1 MTGKRVAIVTGSN
14 SGIGRASALHLAAND
29 FRVYA
34 TVRRP
39 ETAGELLAHAAEND
53 LDVEVLPLDVTDS
66 DSVAAA
72 VSAILEK
79 DARIDVLV
87 NNAGVS
93 APGVVEEASEDAFR
107 SAMEVNFYGALRC
120 IRAVLPAMRAQ
131 LSGCLV
137 NVTSLSGRIASP
149 ELAPYV
155 ASKWALESICEALAF
170 EAALFNVRVAIIE
183 PGLIKTRML
192 RRRDQR
198 TVTGPYYRQLQRM
211 VSFYNA
217 MLPGAAEAS
226 EVAETILHAVTTS
239 EPKLRYLVGW
249 PSGPIGGG
257 RARMTDEEWV
267 GLGGMP
273 TDQEYYVEF
282 ERLFGVS
289 IAPEPENAS
298 DQEQELA

>member
-1 MTGKRVAIVTGSN
+1 MAGKRVAVVTGSN
-14 SGIGRASALHLAAND
+14 SGIGRASALRLAEYG

-39 ETAGELLAHAAEND
+39 ETADEMLEHATEKQLD
-53 LDVEVLPLDVTDS
+53 LEVLPLDVTDN
-66 DSVAAA
+66 DSITAAI
-72 VSAILEK
+72 SAILDK
-79 DARIDVLV
+79 NPSVDVLV

-93 APGVVEEASEDAFR
+93 APGIVEEASEDAFR
-107 SAMEVNFYGALRC
+107 AAMEVNFYGALRC
-120 IRAVLPAMRAQ
+120 MRAVLPAMRAQ
-131 LSGCLV
+131 HSGCLV

-170 EAALFNVRVAIIE
+170 ESALFNIRVAIIE

-198 TVTGPYYRQLQRM
+198 TVSGPYYRQLQRM

-217 MLPGAAEAS
+217 MLPGAAEPS
-226 EVAETILHAVTTS
+226 EVAEAILHAITTG

-249 PSGPIGGG
+249 PSAPIGGG

-273 TDQEYYVEF
+273 TDEEYYAEF
-282 ERLFGVS
+282 ERLFGLS
-289 IAPEPENAS
+289 IRP
-298 DQEQELA
+298 EQEEESA

>member
-1 MTGKRVAIVTGSN
+1 MASKRIAVVTGSN
-14 SGIGRASALHLAAND
+14 SGIGRASALHLAENG

-39 ETAGELLAHAAEND
+39 ETADEILAEAAGQQLD
-53 LDVEVLPLDVTDS
+53 LRVLPLDVTND
-66 DSVAAA
+66 DSVTTAI
-72 VSAILEK
+72 SAILEQNPT
-79 DARIDVLV
+79 IDVLV
-87 NNAGVS
+87 NNAGIS
-93 APGVVEEASEDAFR
+93 APGIVEEASEESFR
-107 SAMEVNFYGALRC
+107 AAMEVNFYGALRC
-120 IRAVLPAMRAQ
+120 MRAVLPAMRAQ
-131 LSGCLV
+131 QSGCLV

-170 EAALFNVRVAIIE
+170 EAALFNIRVAIIE

-198 TVTGPYYRQLQRM
+198 TATGPYYRQLQRM

-217 MLPGAAEAS
+217 MLPGAAESS
-226 EVAETILHAVTTS
+226 EVAQVILHAVTTS
-239 EPKLRYLVGW
+239 EPKLRYLAGW

-273 TDQEYYVEF
+273 TDEEYYAEF

-289 IAPEPENAS
+289 ITP
-298 DQEQELA
+298 DQAEQPA

>member
-1 MTGKRVAIVTGSN
+1 
-14 SGIGRASALHLAAND
+14 
-29 FRVYA
+29 
-34 TVRRP
+34 
-39 ETAGELLAHAAEND
+39 
-53 LDVEVLPLDVTDS
+53 
-66 DSVAAA
+66 
-72 VSAILEK
+72 
-79 DARIDVLV
+79 
-87 NNAGVS
+87 
-93 APGVVEEASEDAFR
+93 
-107 SAMEVNFYGALRC
+107 
-120 IRAVLPAMRAQ
+120 MRAQ
-131 LSGCLV
+131 RSGCLV
-137 NVTSLSGRIASP
+137 NVTSLSGRVASP

-170 EAALFNVRVAIIE
+170 EAALFNIRVAIIE

-198 TVTGPYYRQLQRM
+198 TVTGPYYRQLRRM

-217 MLPGAAEAS
+217 MLPGAAEPS

-257 RARMTDEEWV
+257 RKKMTDEEWV

-273 TDQEYYVEF
+273 TDEEYYAEF

-289 IAPEPENAS
+289 ITPEPE
-298 DQEQELA
+298 EQLA